1 MYLDTATERIPVGG
15 VGGGGVSIYY
25 GDAKA
30 PAKDESTELYSI
42 PIADVE
48 DEFVKEGDLILNS
61 DGGFYK
67 VKSITEENYVC
78 ELLSISGIGGG
89 GGSVVTEKK
98 PTIKFT
104 INNTNLINGQEAYFT
119 VEGKSALEDDGVTPV
134 DTDLYVTYS
143 LGTRISQSVVNN
155 YYQTTVKYV
164 TENGHFVADIEF
176 GSYLKPSAS
185 SVLSVYV
192 WGGNHDAP
200 SSTRSADISSSALKL
215 SQLSSYSPANRYPIG
230 GFSLSCNVIGAVDKV
245 LKCYFDGKLFD
256 TKNIPYS
263 SANSNPS
270 FTIPAGRYDA
280 AGNPEWGTATHGYHT
295 VRMELYQKL
304 ADGTEG
310 LSVEPLNYEIAVIEN
325 SPTAKPVIWLGD
337 YRSVY
342 YTYDTIQIPFLVW
355 DPANTSAVKVHL
367 YKNKIEQ
374 ESSPRDINDFTAF
387 NYWEIADADF
397 DQLNSYQISCGETED
412 RYVERE
418 IQFNI
423 EIDPNRTDFEV
434 IQSDSNLNFTATG
447 RSNSEP
453 LGKR

>member
-25 GDAKA
+25 GDAEA
-30 PAKDESTELYSI
+30 PAKDENTELYSI

-78 ELLSISGIGGG
+78 ELLSISGVGGG

-119 VEGKSALEDDGVTPV
+119 VEGKSALENDGVTPV

-280 AGNPEWGTATHGYHT
+280 AGNPVWGSATHGYHT
-295 VRMELYQKL
+295 DRMEL
-304 ADGTEG
+304 
-310 LSVEPLNYEIAVIEN
+310 
-325 SPTAKPVIWLGD
+325 
-337 YRSVY
+337 
-342 YTYDTIQIPFLVW
+342 
-355 DPANTSAVKVHL
+355 
-367 YKNKIEQ
+367 
-374 ESSPRDINDFTAF
+374 
-387 NYWEIADADF
+387 
-397 DQLNSYQISCGETED
+397 
-412 RYVERE
+412 
-418 IQFNI
+418 
-423 EIDPNRTDFEV
+423 
-434 IQSDSNLNFTATG
+434 
-447 RSNSEP
+447 
-453 LGKR
+453 